1 MPRVYLAGPLFNTH
15 ERWYLER
22 IAEAVEGAGYATF
35 LPHRDAGLID
45 LQSPAS
51 QAKVFRDDI
60 AALDSCELCVALL
73 TGPDQDSGTSA
84 ELGYMFAQGKP
95 CFGISDDF
103 RYRNNMLWGICG
115 EGRQIAKDIDGL
127 MRLLA
132 AWRAAGAPAGPVRP
146 PPALVRP
153 GLLAEAETILR
164 RRSGEFSAKSVSQP
178 ATLETLGWTL
188 SELLEEA
195 EDSDYATRDTSRVR
209 DLTIMRELL
218 DLLRPA
224 AKADDDQRH

>member
-1 MPRVYLAGPLFNTH
+1 MPKVYIAGPLFNTH

-22 IAEAVEGAGYATF
+22 IAEALESAGYETF

-60 AALDSCELCVALL
+60 AALDDCDLCVALL

-103 RYRNNMLWGICG
+103 RYLNNMLWGICG
-115 EGRQIAKDIDGL
+115 EGWRIAKEIEGL
-127 MRLLA
+127 M
-132 AWRAAGAPAGPVRP
+132 
-146 PPALVRP
+146 
-153 GLLAEAETILR
+153 GLLADWRSMDQTTNRAAPRPGRSERDLLAEVEATLR
-164 RRSGEFSAKSVSQP
+164 RRGDENTAASLESV
-178 ATLETLGWTL
+178 GWAL
-188 SELLEEA
+188 DELLEEA
-195 EDSDYATRDTSRVR
+195 EDDDYATRDDSRVR
-209 DLTIMRELL
+209 DLLILRDLVA
-218 DLLRPA
+218 LLRERRPVNPS
-224 AKADDDQRH
+224 

>member
-1 MPRVYLAGPLFNTH
+1 MPRVYIAGPLFNTH

-60 AALDSCELCVALL
+60 AALDSCALCVALL

-103 RYRNNMLWGICG
+103 RYLNNMLWGICG
-115 EGRQIAKDIDGL
+115 EGRRIAKDIPA
-127 MRLLA
+127 LLA
-132 AWRAAGAPAGPVRP
+132 LLEAWRAGAPPAELGGPPTRADAGLRAQAQGIVQRLSEQHSAEGAI
-146 PPALVRP
+146 PA
-153 GLLAEAETILR
+153 
-164 RRSGEFSAKSVSQP
+164 
-178 ATLETLGWTL
+178 ATLETVGWTIN
-188 SELLEEA
+188 ELLEEA
-195 EDSDYATRDTSRVR
+195 EDGDYATKDATRVR
-209 DLTIMRELL
+209 DLRIARALIGLL
-218 DLLRPA
+218 QGAERGSEP
-224 AKADDDQRH
+224 